1 MLTRHKTS
9 LLGTQFKRKG
19 RKYVQAV
26 SRDFQT
32 CVLTLLDTFVLA
44 GKFKFHQ
51 LKNVFGTTATAL
63 LTKIRAAPR
72 AALGLGPGSAALD
85 LRGFGHAAMQALPCR
100 A

>member
-26 SRDFQT
+26 SHDFQT

-51 LKNVFGTTATAL
+51 LKNVFGTTATAQDPGC
-63 LTKIRAAPR
+63 TPGRARTR
-72 AALGLGPGSAALD
+72 ARL
-85 LRGFGHAAMQALPCR
+85 CR
-100 A
+100 S